1 MGRMSD
7 PIRSLGK
14 LTPPPWTVSRPVALE
29 AFSQPTE
36 IYSSGV
42 TLLESIHQARN
53 ASTTPL
59 PGYQVTVEVPAAM
72 IGGLSGYVVNL
83 VSNQEMLRPTVRDA
97 EVIPEGN
104 RGILTLSL
112 DGPVPPEAQVWL
124 TTATGQAYAPTMLA
138 VLPEEEAP
146 PPPRPELAHLAAI
159 SPVHLNPPE
168 DVLAALRQARKVLV
182 VCHTPPDG
190 DTAGSGLGLRRT
202 LEALGKEADLLLDG
216 DLPGWMRQQAEP
228 GEFKSFEEVQ
238 HQDYD
243 LVVVVDVAQAHRI
256 GRAAE
261 MVGRAQQVVVL
272 DHHDGDPSPES
283 LGMQG
288 QLAKWIAPT
297 DATALLV
304 AAVAEK
310 LAPSRWEGIAPP
322 LVTGILTDT
331 QLFQKPV
338 RGETGPI
345 LKYLLEKRGGGA
357 LEQACRRV
365 ESHLADEAR
374 GLLMEPMRFK
384 GVLLSPEGEAPR
396 QAALTQQQSYHEE
409 LSPGLALMVVSAE
422 AQKLATSSGK
432 LADPETNLADLQDAF
447 FARLD
452 QLAGELPVAV
462 MLWEQ
467 PDHIHIAIRSQDPAR
482 ASELAHTLGGGGKP
496 GLAAAHPRRP
506 LPEVLEIV
514 RGWSTVSRS

>member
-1 MGRMSD
+1 MSD

-14 LTPPPWTVSRPVALE
+14 LTPPPWTLSRTMAHEP
-29 AFSQPTE
+29 FSQPTE
-36 IYSSGV
+36 TFSSGV
-42 TLLESIHQARN
+42 TLLESIQQTRTAT
-53 ASTTPL
+53 TTPV
-59 PGYQVTVEVPAAM
+59 PGYQVTVEVPASM

-83 VSNQEMLRPTVRDA
+83 VSSQQMLRPTVRDA
-97 EVIPEGN
+97 EVIPEGD

-112 DGPVPPEAQVWL
+112 DGPVPPEARVLL
-124 TTATGQAYAPTMLA
+124 TTTTGQAYAPTMLA
-138 VLPEEEAP
+138 VLPEEQPP
-146 PPPRPELAHLAAI
+146 PPPRPELSHLAAI
-159 SPVHLNPPE
+159 SPAHLNPPE
-168 DVLAALRQARKVLV
+168 DVLAALRQARRVLV

-202 LEALGKEADLLLDG
+202 LQALGKEADLLLDG
-216 DLPGWMRQQAEP
+216 PLPGWMRQQAEP

-256 GRAAE
+256 GRAKE
-261 MVGRAQQVVVL
+261 LVSRAPQVVVL
-272 DHHDGDPSPES
+272 DHHDDDPTPES

-297 DATALLV
+297 DATALLI

-310 LAPSRWEGIAPP
+310 LTPSSWEGIAPP

-345 LKYLLEKRGGGA
+345 LKYLLEKRGGGE

-384 GVLLSPEGEAPR
+384 GALLSPEGEALR
-396 QAALTQQQSYHEE
+396 QAALSQQQGYHEE
-409 LSPGLALMVVSAE
+409 LSPGLGLMVVSAE

-432 LADPETNLADLQDAF
+432 LSDPETNRADLQDAF

-452 QLAGELPVAV
+452 QLAGELPVAA

-467 PDHIHIAIRSQDPAR
+467 PDHIHIAIRSQDPAL
-482 ASELAHTLGGGGKP
+482 ASQLAHTLGGGGKP
-496 GLAAAHPRRP
+496 GLAAAHPKLP
-506 LPEVLEIV
+506 LSEVVEIV
-514 RGWSTVSRS
+514 RGWSQVSRS

>member
-7 PIRSLGK
+7 
-14 LTPPPWTVSRPVALE
+14 
-29 AFSQPTE
+29 SQPTE

-365 ESHLADEAR
+365 ESPLADEAR